1 MSTAALASTS
11 ARTRARRPSRAA
23 AVGRRARRRGVVRAI
38 ATAADDA
45 EEEDAVNSSAAA
57 PAEKEEAVVAWV
69 VRAATRDDLDAL
81 VATAAL
87 SGVSWTASQI
97 EDELENAV
105 ARVLVASA
113 PEEDDDLADDA
124 DVPRASSSSSSSSSS
139 SFAGLAVAWSVAGE
153 TQILEVATAPSRRR
167 RGVATALVRAA
178 LDLNPTG
185 EAFLE
190 VRASND
196 AALALYAALGFARV
210 GARRA
215 YYANPVEDAVLM
227 RRAPP
232 VVSAREL
239 TRLMAG
245 LSPAEARKPPPTA
258 RGEEEAR
265 DPWTPHPQDL
275 PRDRPAFVRRDSGA
289 EGGGGGGFKFRSRIS
304 KR

>member
-1 MSTAALASTS
+1 MPDASL
-11 ARTRARRPSRAA
+11 
-23 AVGRRARRRGVVRAI
+23 
-38 ATAADDA
+38 
-45 EEEDAVNSSAAA
+45 NSFQ
-57 PAEKEEAVVAWV
+57 
-69 VRAATRDDLDAL
+69 LL

-124 DVPRASSSSSSSSSS
+124 DVPRASSSSSSSSS